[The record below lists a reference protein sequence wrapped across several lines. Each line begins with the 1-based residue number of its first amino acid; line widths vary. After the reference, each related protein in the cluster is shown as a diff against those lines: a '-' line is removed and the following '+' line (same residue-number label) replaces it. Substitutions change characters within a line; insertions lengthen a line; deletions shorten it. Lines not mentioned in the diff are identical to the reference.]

1 MLKCFLFFVAI
12 LPHPPK
18 LQYKFITIVFILL
31 REMKDEESDQMFGA
45 KHLREGRSAIRVVWE
60 RRSRSLQESESE
72 QEP

>member
-1 MLKCFLFFVAI
+1 MAI

-18 LQYKFITIVFILL
+18 LQYKFITIVFIFVFIFL
-31 REMKDEESDQMFGA
+31 REMKDEELDQMFGA